1 MNNCYGKKRQTEID
15 YQAQGNGDPSM
26 RRQEINLAEQSI
38 RKAKMNY

>member
-1 MNNCYGKKRQTEID
+1 MNNRYGKKEAEID

-26 RRQEINLAEQSI
+26 RRQEINLAGQSI